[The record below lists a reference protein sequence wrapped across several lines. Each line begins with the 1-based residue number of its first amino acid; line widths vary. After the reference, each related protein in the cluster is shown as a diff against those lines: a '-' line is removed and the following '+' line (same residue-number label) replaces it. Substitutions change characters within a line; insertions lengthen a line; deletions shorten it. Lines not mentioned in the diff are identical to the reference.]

1 MLGHSTRCHQED
13 DALHSRYPSS
23 ALRTSHARARSS
35 PPAAESSNPLGATP
49 GDPSDGASRRPL
61 RHRHPPRREDC
72 LLRRGEVVWGVLRM
86 EDILMARRNLRLSKG
101 GSSRG
106 SRPSRRSSVRAR
118 GSHATRGS
126 GQRSVSRPRGIVHVA
141 MKRAMRKVALRDCG
155 QRCVYCAVHLDQSTA
170 TLDHVV
176 PLARGGAHDPGNL
189 VVACG
194 PCNRLKGDLQ
204 PYEFFA
210 RHSWAG
216 ANFVR
221 YARSVHRALKRGA
234 RRAVSLAFAA

>member
-1 MLGHSTRCHQED
+1 
-13 DALHSRYPSS
+13 
-23 ALRTSHARARSS
+23 
-35 PPAAESSNPLGATP
+35 
-49 GDPSDGASRRPL
+49 
-61 RHRHPPRREDC
+61 
-72 LLRRGEVVWGVLRM
+72 
-86 EDILMARRNLRLSKG
+86 MARQSTLKLA
-101 GSSRG
+101 RG
-106 SRPSRRSSVRAR
+106 RSGARPSRRSAVRSR
-118 GSHATRGS
+118 TTTGSTSYAKKNTGRAS
-126 GQRSVSRPRGIVHVA
+126 GVHLA

-155 QRCVYCAVHLDQSTA
+155 QRCVYCATRLDQRTA

-194 PCNRLKGDLQ
+194 PCNRLKGDLL
-204 PYEFFA
+204 PFEFFA
-210 RHSWAG
+210 RHPWAG

>member
-1 MLGHSTRCHQED
+1 
-13 DALHSRYPSS
+13 
-23 ALRTSHARARSS
+23 
-35 PPAAESSNPLGATP
+35 
-49 GDPSDGASRRPL
+49 
-61 RHRHPPRREDC
+61 
-72 LLRRGEVVWGVLRM
+72 
-86 EDILMARRNLRLSKG
+86 MARRNLRLSKG
-101 GSSRG
+101 GSARG
-106 SRPSRRSSVRAR
+106 ARPSKRSSVRAR
-118 GSHATRGS
+118 GSSSAR
-126 GQRSVSRPRGIVHVA
+126 RSVERVTRPRGVVHVA

-155 QRCVYCAVHLDQSTA
+155 QRCVYCATHLDHTTA

-189 VVACG
+189 VVACA

-210 RHSWAG
+210 RYSWAG